1 MALTRATRVRFGRAT
16 MRNDRENELHLAANA
31 YGGLGHRPSQ
41 KALISMSYFMFYAH
55 FRISDSIYVLLKLM
69 KSSDLNY
76 EKTEFS
82 LQILCPLGCNLG
94 VGEELH
100 GYS

>member
-1 MALTRATRVRFGRAT
+1 MALTWATRVRFGRAT
-16 MRNDRENELHLAANA
+16 RRNDRENELHLAANR
-31 YGGLGHRPSQ
+31 LGHRPSQ
-41 KALISMSYFMFYAH
+41 KTLISMSYFMFYAH
-55 FRISDSIYVLLKLM
+55 FRISFSIYVLLKLM
-69 KSSDLNY
+69 KSLDLNF

-82 LQILCPLGCNLG
+82 LQILCPLGCNLR

>member
-1 MALTRATRVRFGRAT
+1 MALTWATRVRFGRAT
-16 MRNDRENELHLAANA
+16 RRNDRENELHLAPNA
-31 YGGLGHRPSQ
+31 HGGLGHRLSQ
-41 KALISMSYFMFYAH
+41 KTLISKSYFMFLAH
-55 FRISDSIYVLLKLM
+55 FRISVSIYVLLKLM
-69 KSSDLNY
+69 KSSELNF

-82 LQILCPLGCNLG
+82 LQILWPLGCNLG